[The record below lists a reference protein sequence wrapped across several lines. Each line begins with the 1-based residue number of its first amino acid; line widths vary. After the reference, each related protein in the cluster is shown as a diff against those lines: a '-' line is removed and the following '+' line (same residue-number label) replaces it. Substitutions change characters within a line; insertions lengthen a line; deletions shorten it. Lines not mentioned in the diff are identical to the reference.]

1 MSKYVQVKLV
11 LDTNIIVSSV
21 ISQRGYSA
29 KIRGKW
35 QSGEVQLATSREILQ
50 EVEWVLNYPRI
61 QKRHRWTPKQV
72 SEFVKQIRAN
82 SVFVAKTRKV
92 KAVEEDPDDDKFIE
106 CALAAKAR
114 IIITGDPHLLSIK
127 KYKNISIVTPREFIE
142 SRG

>member
-1 MSKYVQVKLV
+1 MALFIMSCHNKDMAL
-11 LDTNIIVSSV
+11 LD
-21 ISQRGYSA
+21 
-29 KIRGKW
+29 
-35 QSGEVQLATSREILQ
+35 
-50 EVEWVLNYPRI
+50 PRI
-61 QKRHRWTPKQV
+61 QKRHWWAPKQV

-92 KAVEEDPDDDKFIE
+92 KAVEEDPDDDKFVE

-142 SRG
+142 SRGRRERTADYFGKGRI